1 MFGFEKLDVYNKGIA
16 FTKEIYQLST
26 KFPGSEKFGITSQ
39 LRRAAVSSV
48 LNIAEGNGRS
58 TKEYIYFLNVARG
71 SLNECI
77 AVLDITLA
85 LGYIQKKVRDNL
97 YSKIEELSKILGGL
111 IKSLKRRQG

>member
-1 MFGFEKLDVYNKGIA
+1 MFGFEKLDVYNKGID
-16 FTKEIYQLST
+16 FTKEIYQLSA
-26 KFPGSEKFGITSQ
+26 KFPGSEKFGVTNQ
-39 LRRAAVSSV
+39 LRRAAVSVV

-58 TKEYIYFLNVARG
+58 TKGYIHFLKVARG

-85 LGYIQKKVRDNL
+85 LGYIKKRIRDNL
-97 YSKIEELSKILGGL
+97 YSKIEELSKMLGGL

>member
-16 FTKEIYQLST
+16 FTEEIYQLST

-48 LNIAEGNGRS
+48 LNIAEGKGQS

-97 YSKIEELSKILGGL
+97 YSKIEELSKMLGGL